1 MSDYNNSN
9 TLEKPFSDPA
19 NESALGL
26 SQHVENGSKY
36 SEKRRDIVLPAA
48 LAVATSNAL
57 SNQKYIFSNALSPR
71 LTLKKHLAKK
81 QIHHNDDVVFAHWHD
96 ADKFQQGMM
105 FGLVMQLAVARD
117 KSDDMIFPFTVRP
130 LRTNKTFYN
139 ASDAVLAN
147 KFTDHLTKELKKLGI
162 DQPEFYYNITGRGK
176 KRHIHGSVRLPSSFH
191 DAQRKG
197 GAPAIKSIHDA
208 LKRSC
213 GLTPTKH
220 KQISDRDNRNKLY
233 KFAIS
238 APNAK
243 GGFTEQYNNFNNPY
257 GHMVYVDE
265 PLFADLGQIGWSPY
279 ILTNGNVSN
288 NKIKRTKNLA
298 AEAKRVN
305 DLLYSRIEELRS
317 CRDWGD
323 NTARFEIITK
333 GWADVLFDYVMSS
346 SNTKEE
352 RTTEF
357 TDSDKRAEPILTAES
372 YNVAHR
378 VNEDCVRSD
387 KPMSSRNRSIT
398 PTQTASREESTLDDL
413 VAEINELN
421 ALIEKKRKTIMNM
434 K

>member
-1 MSDYNNSN
+1 MDDYNNYN
-9 TLEKPFSDPA
+9 TSEKPFSDPV
-19 NESALGL
+19 NESAFSLHK
-26 SQHVENGSKY
+26 HVENGSKY

-48 LAVATSNAL
+48 LAIATSHAL
-57 SNQKYIFSNALSPR
+57 RNQKYIFSNPLSPL
-71 LTLKKHLAKK
+71 LTLKKHLTKR
-81 QIHHNDDVVFAHWHD
+81 QIHQNDDVAFTHWQD
-96 ADKFQQGMM
+96 ADKFQQGMV

-117 KSDDMIFPFTVRP
+117 NSDDMIFPFTVRP

-147 KFTDHLTKELKKLGI
+147 KFTDHLTKELKTLGI
-162 DQPEFYYNITGRGK
+162 DQPEFYYNITGKGK
-176 KRHIHGSVRLPSSFH
+176 KRHIHGSVRLPPSFH
-191 DAQRKG
+191 DVQRKG

-213 GLTPTKH
+213 GLTPTQH
-220 KQISDRDNRNKLY
+220 KQISGRDNRNKLY

-323 NTARFEIITK
+323 NTARFEIVTK

-346 SNTKEE
+346 SNTNEE
-352 RTTEF
+352 RTTEY
-357 TDSDKRAEPILTAES
+357 TDTYKRAEPTVNIES

-378 VNEDCVRSD
+378 ANEDGICSE
-387 KPMSSRNRSIT
+387 KPMSSNEKGIT
-398 PTQTASREESTLDDL
+398 STQTALHEESTLDDL
-413 VAEINELN
+413 VAEIKELN
-421 ALIEKKRKTIMNM
+421 ALIEKKEKQS
-434 K
+434 